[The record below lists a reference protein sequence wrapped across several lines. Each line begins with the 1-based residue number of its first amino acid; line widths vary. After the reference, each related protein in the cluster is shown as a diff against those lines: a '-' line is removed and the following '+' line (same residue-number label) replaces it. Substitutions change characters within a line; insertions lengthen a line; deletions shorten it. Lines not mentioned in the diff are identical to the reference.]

1 MAGSN
6 VSIVTKTT
14 LKVNLV
20 LLIFLIAGG
29 FGVGYYQK
37 QYFDQLVT
45 MEEETLEQE
54 LFNRGK
60 ILSLVGSRAVGKI
73 IEEAIDNTSYGV
85 ADFFDAEYREIPGF
99 DPPKYHTAFDSYMD
113 KALLAVED
121 EFLKDSDLVYA
132 MAADIN
138 GYIPTHNTK
147 YQQPPTGDKE
157 KDKVGNRTK
166 RIFNDPIG
174 IKAAQNTQQGFRQI
188 YHRDTG
194 EVLWDISSPIMVKGK
209 HWGGFRVGV
218 AVETIKQTNDEF
230 RAKTA
235 SIRTTF
241 RNTLL
246 MVMAGILGVS
256 LLIVYLAISVTMT
269 PLKNLTAAAN
279 DLADGKIDTEI
290 AKTSSDELGQLAD
303 VLERL
308 RLSLKK
314 SMEKLRKR

>member
-6 VSIVTKTT
+6 ASIVTKTT
-14 LKVNLV
+14 LKVNLD
-20 LLIFLIAGG
+20 LLIFLVAGG
-29 FGVGYYQK
+29 FGITYYQK
-37 QYFDQLVT
+37 HYFDQLVT
-45 MEEETLEQE
+45 MEEEALEQE
-54 LFNRGK
+54 LFRRGK
-60 ILSLVGSRAVGKI
+60 TLSLVGSRAVGKI

-85 ADFFDAEYREIPGF
+85 ADFFDTEYKEIPGF
-99 DPPKYHTAFDSYMD
+99 DPAKYHTAVDSYLD
-113 KALLAVED
+113 KAILAVED
-121 EFLKDSDLVYA
+121 EFLKDSDLLYA

-147 YQQPPTGDKE
+147 YQQPPTGNKE
-157 KDKVGNRTK
+157 KDRVGNRTK

-174 IKAAQNTQQGFRQI
+174 INAARNTQPGFRQI

-218 AVETIKQTNDEF
+218 ALETIKQTSEEF
-230 RAKTA
+230 RAKTV
-235 SIRTTF
+235 SIRNAS
-241 RNTLL
+241 RNTIM
-246 MVMAGILGVS
+246 MVMAGILVVS
-256 LLIVYLAISVTMT
+256 LLIVYLAISISMN
-269 PLKNLTAAAN
+269 PLKKLTAAAN
-279 DLADGKIDTEI
+279 DLADGNIDIQIE
-290 AKTSSDELGQLAD
+290 KTSSDELGQLAD